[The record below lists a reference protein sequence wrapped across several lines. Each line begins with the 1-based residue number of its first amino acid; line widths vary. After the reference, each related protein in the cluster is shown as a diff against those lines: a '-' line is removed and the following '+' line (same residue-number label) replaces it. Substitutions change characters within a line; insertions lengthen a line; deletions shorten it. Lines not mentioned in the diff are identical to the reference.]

1 MIDFIVEIPFKF
13 IGKIGFNQEKIEF
26 STVGRVVKGILYL
39 ITVGEAFLTILEKLG
54 YLNNFRAWIQRII
67 K

>member
-1 MIDFIVEIPFKF
+1 MQITGIQPKNFPPFR
-13 IGKIGFNQEKIEF
+13 GAVH
-26 STVGRVVKGILYL
+26 TVSA
-39 ITVGEAFLTILEKLG
+39 AFLTILEKLG